1 MAKKVVDIIRKESKP
16 KEAPKDET
24 LINKRR
30 PASKKTAAAKLRK
43 VHEETIKRALPEV
56 TKEELTKIEQK
67 VESFEKAEIT
77 RFKQEDRLKR
87 KKKIPLKT
95 YLLSFLLLVVL
106 GALVYAALAFLP
118 RVNIKIATK
127 KTDWT
132 YVEAVTAGKNIGAI
146 DIGAKLIPAEIFRE
160 RKNFNFSFAATGKK
174 YVEKKA
180 RGTITIYNTYSSAPQ
195 PLVVNTR
202 FVAPDGKIFRLEKSV
217 TVPGAK
223 IEGGKIIASSIGAA
237 VLAEKAGPAY
247 NIGPA
252 PRFSIP
258 GLASD
263 AAKFKAIYAESKE
276 PMQGGFVGEQAF
288 PTDDDIKKG
297 RDQGSKGLKDTIDSF
312 LSLEIP
318 PAFKSIDGNKQFRI
332 IKEQVTSDV
341 DEKGNFGFYLEAE
354 STVIAFRESDVLDL
368 MKNLAKSALGDSFEM
383 KDYKI
388 EYGAGRPDFG
398 SGKISFAVNMSG
410 RFWQPVDIDDFRR
423 KVSGKKEQDLRSLVF
438 SLPGVEKAT
447 IAFWPFWVKSAP
459 NDLKRITVEVE

>member
-1 MAKKVVDIIRKESKP
+1 MPKKVVDIVRKESKP
-16 KEAPKDET
+16 KEAT

-30 PASKKTAAAKLRK
+30 PASKKTEAAKLRE
-43 VHEETIKRALPEV
+43 VHEETIKRALPDV
-56 TKEELTKIEQK
+56 TKGELEKIEQK

-77 RFKQEDRLKR
+77 RFRREDGV
-87 KKKIPLKT
+87 KKKKKFSLKT
-95 YLLSFLLLVVL
+95 YLMSASLLFVL
-106 GALVYAALAFLP
+106 GALTYAALAFLP

-127 KTDWT
+127 KTDWNS
-132 YVEAVTAGKNIGAI
+132 VEAVTAVKNIGVL

-180 RGTITIYNTYSSAPQ
+180 RGTIVIYNAYSSAPQ
-195 PLVVNTR
+195 PLVATTR
-202 FVAPDGKIFRLEKSV
+202 FAAPDGKIFRLEKGI

-223 IEGGKIIASSIGAA
+223 IEGGKIVASSITAA

-247 NIGPA
+247 NIGPV

-258 GLASD
+258 GLTSD

-276 PMQGGFVGEQAF
+276 PMQGGFVGEQAY

-297 RDQGSKGLKDTIDSF
+297 REEASKGLKDTIDSF
-312 LSLEIP
+312 LSLQIP
-318 PAFKSIDGNKQFRI
+318 PAFKIIDGNKQFRI
-332 IKEQVTSDV
+332 VKEQVTSDV
-341 DEKGNFGFYLEAE
+341 DEKGNFSFYMEAE

-368 MKNLAKSALGDSFEM
+368 MKNLAKGALGDSFEV

-398 SGKISFAVNMSG
+398 NGKISFAVNFGG
-410 RFWQPVDIDDFRR
+410 RFSQPVNVDDFRQ
-423 KVSGKKEQDLRSLVF
+423 KVLKQKEQDLKTLVF

-447 IAFWPFWVKSAP
+447 ISFWPFWVKSAP